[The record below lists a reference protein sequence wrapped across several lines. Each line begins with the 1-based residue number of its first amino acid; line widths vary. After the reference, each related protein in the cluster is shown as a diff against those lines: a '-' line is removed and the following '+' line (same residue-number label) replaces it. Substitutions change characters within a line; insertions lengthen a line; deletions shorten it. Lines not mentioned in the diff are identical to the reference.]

1 MWCVHVGV
9 CDVWVC
15 GVCWVLCVYTC
26 SGRVVY
32 LDVCVCTHT
41 VLRGCLCM

>member
-26 SGRVVY
+26 SGRVVCGVCKNV
-32 LDVCVCTHT
+32 VCV
-41 VLRGCLCM
+41 